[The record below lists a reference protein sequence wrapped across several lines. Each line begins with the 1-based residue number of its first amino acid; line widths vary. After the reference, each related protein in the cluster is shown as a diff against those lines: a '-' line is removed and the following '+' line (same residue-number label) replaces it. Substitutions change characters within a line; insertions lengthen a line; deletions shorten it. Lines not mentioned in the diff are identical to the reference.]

1 VKWKSHQVLWF
12 TKARPSPLRYSETY
26 TCVQG
31 KPSLSRAKIPTVA
44 TVVAIVNQKGGVGK
58 STTAINLAAY
68 LAGLGER
75 VLIVDMDPQS
85 NATSGLGVSAGA
97 NGCLYDVL
105 LEGAP
110 LEQVAVR
117 TEVEGLDVA
126 PATINLVGAE
136 VELVSTLAREFKLK
150 RALEKLS
157 SETYDRVLVDCPP
170 SLDLLTLNAL
180 TAADEVLIPIQC
192 EYYALEGLT
201 QLMRSIRMV
210 REELNPTL
218 KIGGVLLTMFD
229 TRTNLA
235 HQVVEEV
242 RAFFG
247 DQVFH
252 TVIPR
257 NVRLS
262 EAPSF
267 GLPVALYAP
276 RSMGAE
282 AYASVAEEV
291 LARG

>member
-1 VKWKSHQVLWF
+1 M
-12 TKARPSPLRYSETY
+12 
-26 TCVQG
+26 
-31 KPSLSRAKIPTVA
+31 A
-44 TVVAIVNQKGGVGK
+44 TVIAIVNQKGGVGK

-68 LAGLGER
+68 LAELGER
-75 VLIVDMDPQS
+75 ILIVDMDPQG
-85 NATSGLGVSAGA
+85 NATSGLGVSPGN
-97 NGCLYDVL
+97 NGCMYDVL
-105 LEGAP
+105 LEGRP
-110 LEQVAVR
+110 LDQVAAK
-117 TEVEGLDVA
+117 TEVEGLEVA

-150 RALEKLS
+150 RALEKLAPGA
-157 SETYDRVLVDCPP
+157 YDRVLIDCPP

-210 REELNPTL
+210 REELNPGL

-242 RAFFG
+242 RSFFG
-247 DQVFH
+247 DRVFSR
-252 TVIPR
+252 VIPR

-276 RSMGAE
+276 KSMGAE
-282 AYASVAEEV
+282 AYAAVAEEV
-291 LARG
+291 LGRG

>member
-1 VKWKSHQVLWF
+1 
-12 TKARPSPLRYSETY
+12 
-26 TCVQG
+26 
-31 KPSLSRAKIPTVA
+31 
-44 TVVAIVNQKGGVGK
+44 VGK

-68 LAGLGER
+68 LAGLGEK
-75 VLIVDMDPQS
+75 VLIVDMDPQG
-85 NATSGLGVSAGA
+85 NATSGLGVSAD
-97 NGCLYDVL
+97 GCMYDVL
-105 LEGAP
+105 LEGVP
-110 LEQVAVR
+110 LEQVAVG
-117 TEVEGLDVA
+117 TEVAGLEVA

-157 SETYDRVLVDCPP
+157 SDAYDRVLVDCPP

-210 REELNPTL
+210 REELNPSL
-218 KIGGVLLTMFD
+218 RIGGVLLTMFD

-242 RAFFG
+242 RTFFG

-276 RSMGAE
+276 KSMGAE

>member
-1 VKWKSHQVLWF
+1 MQAAPGRCGGQRLF
-12 TKARPSPLRYSETY
+12 AR
-26 TCVQG
+26 
-31 KPSLSRAKIPTVA
+31 SRGEPRAKHAKIPAVA
-44 TVVAIVNQKGGVGK
+44 TVIAIANQKGGVGK

-68 LAGLGER
+68 LAELGEK
-75 VLIVDMDPQS
+75 VLIVDMDPQG
-85 NATSGLGVSAGA
+85 NATSGLGVSPRRE
-97 NGCLYDVL
+97 GCMYDVL
-105 LEGAP
+105 LEGKP
-110 LEQVAVR
+110 LEQVAVK
-117 TEVEGLDVA
+117 TEVENLEVA
-126 PATINLVGAE
+126 PATVNLVGAE

-150 RALEKLS
+150 RALGKLPH
-157 SETYDRVLVDCPP
+157 EAYDRVLVDCPP

-210 REELNPTL
+210 REELNPDL
-218 KIGGVLLTMFD
+218 KIGGVRLTMFD

-235 HQVVEEV
+235 HQVVDEV
-242 RAFFG
+242 RTFFG

-267 GLPVALYAP
+267 GLPVTLYAP
-276 RSMGAE
+276 KSVGAE
-282 AYASVAEEV
+282 AYAAVAEEV
-291 LARG
+291 LSRGG

>member
-1 VKWKSHQVLWF
+1 M
-12 TKARPSPLRYSETY
+12 
-26 TCVQG
+26 
-31 KPSLSRAKIPTVA
+31 A
-44 TVVAIVNQKGGVGK
+44 TVITIANQKGGVGK

-68 LAGLGER
+68 LAELGEK
-75 VLIVDMDPQS
+75 VLIVDLDPQG
-85 NATSGLGVSAGA
+85 NATSGLGVTAGP
-97 NGCLYDVL
+97 NGCMYDVL
-105 LEGAP
+105 LEGKP
-110 LEQVAVR
+110 LQQVAVK
-117 TEVEGLDVA
+117 TEIEGLEVA

-136 VELVSTLAREFKLK
+136 VELVSTLAREFKLR
-150 RALEKLS
+150 RALQKLPPDA
-157 SETYDRVLVDCPP
+157 YDQVLVDCPP

-210 REELNPTL
+210 REELNPNL
-218 KIGGVLLTMFD
+218 RVGGVLLTMFD

-242 RAFFG
+242 RSFFG
-247 DQVFH
+247 DQVFQ
-252 TVIPR
+252 TVVPR

-276 RSMGAE
+276 KSMGAE
-282 AYASVAEEV
+282 AYAAVAQEV
-291 LARG
+291 LSRGG